1 MSGLDIGQAPAPR
14 DPWRF
19 LRTSLVWGI
28 AAGALWLW
36 QGSWALTSRWAPV
49 TVVSVH
55 IWALG
60 VLGNAMLG
68 SLLQFLPVAA
78 HSPLA
83 LPVPARWVHHGFNL
97 GLVLLLAFFLAPWP
111 MLAAAA
117 VLLLASSLG
126 ILAWRALMALRQVA
140 NASALHRGLESALW
154 YLLITVS
161 LGAAAATV
169 LAGQLNLPIE
179 NVVNLH
185 AAVGLGGWCVG
196 LLIAVGAVTVP
207 MFQGARVL
215 SSITQNRW
223 RRLLAALLGMAMIAA
238 ISTRPDA
245 TLLLGVALPC
255 AALGA
260 TILWM
265 QWRTAHP
272 RNPSLRMAWRAGAL
286 FLQLPLLFSVLLSWL
301 PDETQSP
308 SMTVLAGTSILAA
321 GLPLL
326 VIGMQWEIVPFLAW
340 IELRQRLPRGLRVP
354 GVGRLLAAEHKQ
366 QLVLLHG
373 VAAVAALTAA
383 LAPAAT
389 RLAGALVL
397 LAYASSLLRLS
408 AVWRSA
414 RAYTPA
420 PTPAS
425 RH

>member
-19 LRTSLVWGI
+19 LRTSLLWGI

-49 TVVSVH
+49 TVMSVH
-55 IWALG
+55 VWALG

-78 HSPLA
+78 HSRLA
-83 LPVPARWVHHGFNL
+83 LPVSARWLHHGFNL
-97 GLVLLLAFFLAPWP
+97 GLALLLAFFLTTQPT
-111 MLAAAA
+111 LAIAA
-117 VLLLASSLG
+117 VLLLASCLG
-126 ILAWRALMALRQVA
+126 MFAWRALLALKLVA
-140 NASALHRGLESALW
+140 NASALHRGLATALW
-154 YLLITVS
+154 YLLVTVL

-169 LAGQLNLPIE
+169 LLGQLDLPLE

-185 AAVGLGGWCVG
+185 AATAVGGWCIG

-215 SSITQNRW
+215 SSRTQGRW
-223 RRLLAALLGMAMIAA
+223 RQVLATCLVMALIAA
-238 ISTRPDA
+238 ITERADA
-245 TLLLGVALPC
+245 ILVLGLALPC
-255 AALGA
+255 AALGV

-265 QWRTAHP
+265 QWRTPHP
-272 RNPSLRMAWRAGAL
+272 RNPALRMAWRVGACCLLLPVVLSVVLAG
-286 FLQLPLLFSVLLSWL
+286 L
-301 PDETQSP
+301 PDGVQSP
-308 SMTVLAGTSILAA
+308 STTLVAGTAILAA

-326 VIGMQWEIVPFLAW
+326 VVGMQWEIVPFLAW
-340 IELRQRLPRGLRVP
+340 IELRQRHPRGLRVP

-366 QLVLLHG
+366 HLLLLHSM
-373 VAAVAALTAA
+373 AAVAAVTAA

-389 RLAGALVL
+389 RPAGALVI

-408 AVWRSA
+408 AVWRTA

-420 PTPAS
+420 PAPS
-425 RH
+425 PRR